1 VSLDKDG
8 SETVSEVTN
17 EGNDDEVEIAS
28 FTDDDDDDNDG
39 SSHSSLPVT
48 SSALESRRGS
58 PGQSDKVLFNF
69 YLISL
74 FFDSSL
80 FNFFT
85 ILKVMDT

>member
-28 FTDDDDDDNDG
+28 FTDDDDDG
-39 SSHSSLPVT
+39 SSHSSLPV
-48 SSALESRRGS
+48 SSSELESRRGS

-69 YLISL
+69 
-74 FFDSSL
+74 F
-80 FNFFT
+80 
-85 ILKVMDT
+85 IL